1 MIFKAQTLSLNPA
14 VHPLKVNLY
23 LPLRSLLQIQSYMMI
38 KTVYGIL
45 IFLTAALT
53 GNAQVVLYSAD
64 FGTGTAFPAG
74 WNVTGTQAA
83 NIEISTATPSN
94 IYNFPISFSAGSNL
108 NDGATGA
115 ANGTA
120 IITVSGV
127 VNTVGY
133 TSVQVLFGARETAN
147 YSGTFLFDWSS
158 DGVVWNPI
166 AFSNV
171 ANNSTWQLINAGNWL
186 SLPAGASNQSN
197 LQFRLTLTRSSGGIG
212 NYSIDDFTVQGFPS
226 GGSNATDY
234 FRSRQ
239 SGNWHLSSSWES
251 SPDNSTWIN
260 ATLVPNSS
268 ANIIRIRNG
277 HTVNMNGSVSADQLI
292 IDAGGF
298 LIHPNTTGFT
308 LDNGTG
314 DDMTVSGTYVLH
326 GANPLGLGTYVVEN
340 GGIIRADDNNGG
352 TADNIAMSSNGRV
365 LFKTGSIFQWNNTS
379 QFSANGFTYFN
390 SATERPVFR
399 LTQGIGLAVGGGSD
413 LVINGLFETNGTIS
427 FTGGGSK
434 IFRDGIIGAAVI
446 SQTASCGTFIISG
459 TNAQLGGTGLIQLSN
474 SGLQI
479 AAGAQVLLTGNKA
492 VNNSSFINN
501 GTFNC
506 QGFIVS
512 GTTAF
517 THNAG
522 ATLGIGSSE
531 GITTA
536 GLGNIQTSSRTY
548 SSSANYLYNG
558 TTNQQTGV
566 FTTTPVAN
574 SVNALSIANTGN
586 VVTLSTNNLTT
597 NNLYLNSGFFASG
610 TNQTLRIAANGIIY
624 GNGGHNQNNA
634 AAGNIEF
641 VGNGSTNGIAP
652 GFPNLYSVIINGSV
666 DFNANPNTQSA
677 TILNRLQLNNGSSVS
692 DAAFYAT
699 GSTLIYNTGF
709 TYNRNVEWGSA
720 PGVQGYPYH
729 VTVQG
734 NTILDLNTNPVAT
747 AQLALGGN
755 LTAGTANGWGRI
767 YMNAGMARPLSI
779 GGSLIIGSSNAA
791 SNSSELYLSATLG
804 GDLWLYGSFTR
815 YNNCSFTDNNRAVYF
830 IGSSNASINTPDII
844 TPAIPSQDFSYVR
857 LDKTGNATVTLN
869 CAIGITREL
878 SFINGYTQSSS
889 DNLLVF
895 YNDAAALLASA
906 VSFNNGPVKKIGND
920 AFVFPVGKPQLAG
933 PAGGGYRFMS
943 ISAPALTADAYTAEF
958 IVGSATALGP
968 IGVAAYALGLKRVSR
983 CEYWTLN
990 RNNGTSAV
998 DVTLSW
1004 NERSNC
1010 NVSYVSDLNT
1020 LAVAH
1025 FDAVSGTWDLFGGEG
1040 NTNPISTVTAGSITW
1055 PGVTSFSPFSLAST
1069 DFLENVLPLTL
1080 SSFTARARKD
1090 DVQIDWNVMN
1100 NIDQDEYVLERSGDG
1115 RLFHEFKKVP
1125 AKVILNQ
1132 AAYTEL
1138 DKKPLFGWNYY
1149 RLRAVDKQDREKLS
1163 DVVKVWFGTDE
1174 LIRISP
1180 NPASEKIV
1188 INLSQPSSI
1197 SQIEL
1202 VNIAGQ
1208 VLQKWSR
1215 TQFTTEINISHL
1227 QAGMY
1232 YLRIQGKNGLSTKC
1246 FVKN

>member
-1 MIFKAQTLSLNPA
+1 
-14 VHPLKVNLY
+14 
-23 LPLRSLLQIQSYMMI
+23 MMM
-38 KTVYGIL
+38 K
-45 IFLTAALT
+45 TAAGFLLFFAIVCT
-53 GNAQVVLYSAD
+53 GNAQTVLYTAD
-64 FGTGTAFPAG
+64 FGTGTAFPTG
-74 WNVTGTQAA
+74 WSVTGTQAA

-108 NDGATGA
+108 NDGRTGA

-147 YSGTFLFDWSS
+147 YSGTFLFEWSS

-166 AFSNV
+166 AFTNV

-186 SLPAGASNQSN
+186 TLPAGASNQPN
-197 LQFRLTLTRSSGGIG
+197 LQFRLTMNRTGGGNG
-212 NYSIDDFTVQGFPS
+212 NYSIDDFTVQGFAT

-260 ATLVPNSS
+260 ATLIPTVS
-268 ANIIRIRNG
+268 ANIIQIRNG
-277 HTVNMNGSVSADQLI
+277 HSITMNGNVIADQLI
-292 IDAGGF
+292 VDAGAT
-298 LIHPNTTGFT
+298 LLHPNSTAFT
-308 LDNGTG
+308 IDNGPG
-314 DDMTVSGTYVLH
+314 DDMSVSGTYVLN

-340 GGIIRADDNNGG
+340 GGIIRADNNTGG
-352 TADNIAMSSNGRV
+352 VADNIAMSSNGRV

-399 LTQGIGLAVGGGSD
+399 ITQGIGLAVGGGAD
-413 LVINGLFETNGTIS
+413 LLINGLFEADGSIS
-427 FTGGGSK
+427 FTGAGSK
-434 IFRDGIIGAAVI
+434 IFRDGIIGAAI
-446 SQTASCGTFIISG
+446 ITQTPSSGTFIING
-459 TNAQLGGTGLIQLSN
+459 TNAQLGGFGSILLNN

-479 AAGAQVLLTGNKA
+479 TAGAQVLLTSNKT
-492 VNNSSFINN
+492 VDNSSFINN

-506 QGFIVS
+506 QSFIVS

-517 THNAG
+517 TLNAG
-522 ATLGIGSSE
+522 ATLGIGSSD
-531 GITTA
+531 GITSA
-536 GLGNIQTSSRTY
+536 GAGNIQTSSRTY
-548 SSSANYLYNG
+548 SSDANYLYNG
-558 TTNQQTGV
+558 ATNQVTGV

-574 SVNALSIANTGN
+574 SINALSIANTGN

-597 NNLYLNSGFFASG
+597 NSLYLNSGFFASG
-610 TNQTLRIAANGIIY
+610 TNQTLRITANGIIY

-634 AAGNIEF
+634 AAGFIEF
-641 VGNGSTNGIAP
+641 LGNGSTNGIAP
-652 GFPNLYSVIINGSV
+652 GFPNLYAVIANGAI
-666 DFNANPNTQSA
+666 DFNGNPNTQSA
-677 TILNRLQLNNGSSVS
+677 TIMNRLQLNNGSSVS
-692 DAAFYAT
+692 AAPFYAT
-699 GSTLIYNTGF
+699 GSTLVYNTGF
-709 TYNRNVEWGSA
+709 TYARNVEWGSA

-747 AQLALGGN
+747 AQLALGGD
-755 LTAGTANGWGRI
+755 LTVGTANGWGRI

-779 GGSLIIGSSNAA
+779 GGSLIIGSGSAA
-791 SNSSELYLSATLG
+791 SNSSELFLSNNIG

-815 YNNCSFTDNNRAVYF
+815 YNNCFFTDNNRAVYLR
-830 IGSSNASINTPDII
+830 GSNNASINTPDIN
-844 TPAIPSQDFSYVR
+844 TPGIPSQNFSYVR
-857 LDKTGNATVTLN
+857 LEKTGNATITLN
-869 CAIGITREL
+869 CATGITREL
-878 SFINGYTQSSS
+878 SFISGFTQSNSN
-889 DNLLVF
+889 NLLVF
-895 YNDAAALLASA
+895 YNDAVALSASA
-906 VSFNNGPVKKIGND
+906 TSFNNGPVKKIGND

-943 ISAPALTADAYTAEF
+943 ISAPALTSDSYTAEF
-958 IVGSATALGP
+958 IVGSATGLGP
-968 IGVAAYALGLKRVSR
+968 IGAAAYALGLKRVSR

-990 RNNGTSAV
+990 RDNGNSAV
-998 DVTLSW
+998 DVTISW
-1004 NERSNC
+1004 NDRSSC
-1010 NVSYVSDLNT
+1010 NGTYVTDLST

-1025 FDAVSGTWDLFGGEG
+1025 FDAVSGTWDLFGGQG
-1040 NTNPISTVTAGSITW
+1040 NTNPLSTVVAGSITW
-1055 PGVTSFSPFSLAST
+1055 PGVTAFSPFSIAST
-1069 DFLENVLPLTL
+1069 DFLENPLPLTL

-1090 DVQIDWNVMN
+1090 DVQLDWHVMN
-1100 NIDQDEYVLERSGDG
+1100 NIDQDEYILERSGDG

-1197 SQIEL
+1197 LQIEL